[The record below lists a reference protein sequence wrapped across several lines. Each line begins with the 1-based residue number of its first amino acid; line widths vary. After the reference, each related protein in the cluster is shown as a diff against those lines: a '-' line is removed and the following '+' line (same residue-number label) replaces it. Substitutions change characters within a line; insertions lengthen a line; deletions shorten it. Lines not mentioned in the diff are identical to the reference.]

1 MENSSSYE
9 LKVWNK
15 HILIS
20 EIEGLLLIDTGSPKS
35 FHKKGKIEIAGH
47 TYSVPTTLMGI
58 DTNYLKEKVG
68 CEVAGLIGMD
78 ILNDF
83 SVWFNT
89 PKFGNFIGFFDLNDF
104 SDFAN
109 QGFPVADFMGCP
121 CIVLSVKGKRG
132 RFIFDTGAHIP
143 YISEKFI
150 DNDTTYCG
158 VTTDFSPM
166 LNQESFDLKLFYLE
180 SELKGFNGDGRFNA
194 MYAQMPKKLET
205 ILSPF
210 GIDGIIGFDL
220 INQFRLIVREGKVYF
235 PPQGI

>member
-1 MENSSSYE
+1 MNDFSY
-9 LKVWNK
+9 KMIVWNR
-15 HILIS
+15 HFLIES
-20 EIEGLLLIDTGSPKS
+20 NDSIILIDTGSPKS

-47 TYSVPTTLMGI
+47 TYSVPITLMGI

-89 PKFGNFIGFFDLNDF
+89 PKFGNFIGFFDLKDF

-109 QGFPVADFMGCP
+109 QDFPVTDFMGCP
-121 CIVLSVKGKRG
+121 CIELSVKGKRG
-132 RFIFDTGAHIP
+132 QFIFDTGAHIP
-143 YISEKFI
+143 YISDKFI
-150 DNDTTYCG
+150 DNETVCCG
-158 VTTDFSPM
+158 ITTDFSPI
-166 LNQESFDLKLFYLE
+166 LNQETFDLKLFYLE

-194 MYAQMPKKLET
+194 MYAQMPKKLEM

-210 GIDGIIGFDL
+210 RIDGIIGFDL
-220 INQFRLIVREGKVYF
+220 INQFRLIVRDGRVYF